1 MGTGLAK
8 KAFRCLL
15 WILAGAVGL
24 LALLWCG
31 AAAYFLIAG
40 RDIAPP
46 DLSAYQLPPC
56 PKLQPEEDAYTYM
69 KEYARGVK
77 TNLNWNAA
85 QAYIRGTANRKDCEE
100 NVKDILAAE
109 SNAFR
114 CAKGIIASCGI
125 STPSVKERSAF
136 IFNVCLCQRMTQCYR
151 LKAVYEIENGNLA
164 AGRATLM
171 EMFRLGSR
179 MVELDDDMA
188 RLIGRSVRI
197 SALDQMGKPMFA
209 PDDDVAWLADLQK
222 MSAGLSVGDVG
233 HARRSAV
240 QTVGWAAANYW
251 GDGFTELVSLWP
263 DLKTIWAF
271 KLNWIPGYVTYAVQ
285 QNRTLTA
292 MKDEAG
298 RFLSKIGAPYDVEYA
313 QEYKFGHAAIP
324 TPPEQVNPLSRN
336 WLGRKWVKNHGFGGM
351 YSMFFRMRFAARSM
365 ETVFACRRYRAKH
378 GRYPETLD
386 ELVPEFIAAVPLD
399 PFDGKPLRYN
409 NEHHYV
415 WTVGEEL
422 SFNGE
427 VDFTSDGNPMWTST
441 RRKDYKCVRFLSPE
455 GVSDAGTGRPVAYY
469 VPGWLRTGRRSDT
482 PTWTS
487 FTNTFSDARCESF
500 SCWNGNEKWR
510 KSLKNAESQWTMLAR
525 EIERMPESVRTNVT
539 LVGHSLGARIV
550 VRTLA
555 NLAGKGM
562 KVRQG
567 ILLGAAIRNDD
578 PDLQR
583 IGGASVLP
591 VLNLRNPN
599 DVTLKYIY
607 RVAGGEKGPALGVTG
622 CSATNVIDRV
632 VPGDITSETEIAAAW
647 GKVDLLKRIASHH
660 ALFYLSALRKMDDSQ
675 NR

>member
-1 MGTGLAK
+1 MK
-8 KAFRCLL
+8 SKAVACVLRCLL
-15 WILAGAVGL
+15 WLVAGVAGT
-24 LALLWCG
+24 LALLWCV
-31 AAAYFLIAG
+31 ASAYFLIAG

-46 DLSAYQLPPC
+46 DLSAYQLLH
-56 PKLQPEEDAYTYM
+56 PKLQPAEDAYTYM

-77 TNLNWNAA
+77 TNLNWNVA
-85 QAYIRGTANRKDCEE
+85 QAYIRGTANRRDCEGI
-100 NVKDILAAE
+100 VKDILSAE

-114 CAKGIIASCGI
+114 CAKGIIASRGI

-136 IFNVCLCQRMTQCYR
+136 IFNVCLCQRMVQCYR
-151 LKAVYEIENGNLA
+151 LKAVYEIENGSLS
-164 AGRATLM
+164 AGRSTLI
-171 EMFRLGSR
+171 EMFRLGNR
-179 MVELDDDMA
+179 MVELDDSMA
-188 RLIGRSVRI
+188 RLIGRSVRL

-209 PDDDVAWLADLQK
+209 PDGDVAWLTELQK
-222 MSAGLSVGDVG
+222 MSEDLSVGDVER
-233 HARRSAV
+233 ARRSAV
-240 QTVGWAAANYW
+240 QTVGWSAADYW
-251 GDGFTELVSLWP
+251 GDGFMELVSLWP
-263 DLKTIWAF
+263 DLKIIWAF
-271 KLNWIPGYVTYAVQ
+271 KLNWIPGYVKFAVQ
-285 QNRTLTA
+285 QNRTLAA
-292 MKDEAG
+292 MKDEAE

-313 QEYKFGHAAIP
+313 RESKFGHSAIP
-324 TPPEQVNPLSRN
+324 APTEPVNPLSRN

-351 YSMFFRMRFAARSM
+351 YSMLFRMRFAARSM
-365 ETVFACRRYRAKH
+365 ETVFACRRFRAKH
-378 GRYPETLD
+378 GCYPERLD

-409 NEHHYV
+409 NERHYV

-422 SFNGE
+422 AFNGD
-427 VDFTSDGNPMWTST
+427 VDFTSDGKPMWTST
-441 RRKDYKCVRFLSPE
+441 RRRDYKCVRFLSSE
-455 GVSDAGTGRPVAYY
+455 GVSDADAGRPVAYY
-469 VPGWLRTGRRSDT
+469 VPGWLRTGRRSDA

-510 KSLKNAESQWTMLAR
+510 KSLKNADSQWAMLSR

-583 IGGASVLP
+583 IGGASVRP

-607 RVAGGEKGPALGVTG
+607 RVAGGEKGPALGVAG
-622 CSATNVIDRV
+622 CSATNVVDRV

-660 ALFYLSALRKMDDSQ
+660 ALFYLSALRKGSESPNQ
-675 NR
+675 